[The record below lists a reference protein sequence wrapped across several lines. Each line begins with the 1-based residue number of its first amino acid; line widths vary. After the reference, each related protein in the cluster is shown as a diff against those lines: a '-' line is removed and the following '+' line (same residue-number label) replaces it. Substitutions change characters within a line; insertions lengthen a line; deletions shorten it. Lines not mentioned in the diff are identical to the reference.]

1 MIAECRFFREEY
13 LLASGEYDQLIM
25 NMPTSNFANNAKYKK
40 ALSYFFI
47 SPKSSLDQK
56 YTLQAIDN
64 FQLFLETATADSNS
78 RLAENHILEL
88 NNKLAKK
95 IYESAEIYSVMGFN
109 KAATIYYNLVLD
121 KFPDSEIAE
130 LSQIKKIKIL
140 IKRKQFENAE
150 REVSYFKEKYPN
162 SKYGTE
168 ANDYTE
174 TIFNLKKDVK

>member
-40 ALSYFFI
+40 RFHIFYFAKIEFG
-47 SPKSSLDQK
+47 SK

-88 NNKLAKK
+88 NNKLAKN
-95 IYESAEIYSVMGFN
+95 I
-109 KAATIYYNLVLD
+109 
-121 KFPDSEIAE
+121 
-130 LSQIKKIKIL
+130 
-140 IKRKQFENAE
+140 
-150 REVSYFKEKYPN
+150 
-162 SKYGTE
+162 
-168 ANDYTE
+168 
-174 TIFNLKKDVK
+174 